1 MSLIRKCTGSL
12 SRVIAARF
20 APGCDLAES
29 IETIAQ
35 EENITDG
42 VILSGAASLR
52 KAVLRNV
59 GRFPG
64 KFPITD
70 DVRIFA
76 RRTDPMEL
84 LAISGNISTR
94 DGHVHLHCHIVVSS
108 GEEDGRAYGG
118 HLLKGTEIFSTGEIV
133 IAEITGCRMIR
144 LEDPETKAQELYFR

>member
-70 DVRIFA
+70 DVRVFA

-118 HLLKGTEIFSTGEIV
+118 HLMKGTEIFSTGEIV

-144 LEDPETKAQELYFR
+144 LEDPETKGQELYFR

>member
-1 MSLIRKCTGSL
+1 
-12 SRVIAARF
+12 
-20 APGCDLAES
+20 
-29 IETIAQ
+29 
-35 EENITDG
+35 
-42 VILSGAASLR
+42 
-52 KAVLRNV
+52 
-59 GRFPG
+59 
-64 KFPITD
+64 
-70 DVRIFA
+70 
-76 RRTDPMEL
+76 MEL

>member
-1 MSLIRKCTGSL
+1 MSRITKCTGSL
-12 SRVIAARF
+12 SRVVAARL

-29 IETIAQ
+29 IETIAE
-35 EENITDG
+35 EENITSG

-52 KAVLRNV
+52 KAVLRNL
-59 GRFPG
+59 GSFPG

-70 DVRIFA
+70 DVRVFA
-76 RRTDPMEL
+76 TRADPMEL

-94 DGHVHLHCHIVVSS
+94 DGQLHLHCHVVVSS

-118 HLLKGTEIFSTGEIV
+118 HLMKGTEIFSTGEIL

-144 LEDPETKAQELYFR
+144 LEDPETKGSELHFR